1 MAAAAGAALGGLNPN
16 PKQKPKPNPSAN
28 AAGLRSPVALADIT
42 NTGRPNPPRSVS
54 VGDVLKENARLVQL
68 LAQKDQLLAQRNK
81 FIEMSSIE
89 MNKFRS
95 ALQASRQQ
103 NLNLARANSQITAE
117 LNQAKDRLKVLQH
130 ELACATIVRKLKGS
144 GLERKSSTA
153 NDQLQ
158 KQVTSQEV
166 NAAPFE
172 LAAVEAHQADSKA
185 TSADVHNSVETQ
197 TSIPCSTVLEE
208 ALPAKTNKRTS
219 VSRRTSKRKSESCE
233 GIKDTSKVQPSYKP
247 DMQPPESSQHE
258 DQRNTLRRRSSRLN
272 PGSYEMSEVS
282 CETLH
287 MDTDVPSSSS
297 FSVPE
302 LNNAN
307 DMQGAT
313 QGNTAGHKVKTPV
326 LNENQN
332 EMNKQ
337 PEQQVIVEEGTQEVD
352 SRVAAVGDLEAHQN
366 DDKAMDASPNNLP
379 ETQSS
384 PQYNIK
390 HPVPPQKRANQRVA
404 SKRKL
409 EPSEGQKDSNIEEGI
424 TAKLHSTSS
433 EPPHHEDMRKSKR
446 QKSSRSNPVSC
457 EVTEGTLETAQEDIV
472 APLPPS
478 SSKISTEQS
487 ETGKQNARR
496 PSTEPPEEQAAGRSS
511 VEVTGRR
518 SSMRGAAKAVSYKE
532 IPLNVKM
539 RRP

>member
-1 MAAAAGAALGGLNPN
+1 MAAAAGAAAALGGLNPK
-16 PKQKPKPNPSAN
+16 PKQKPNPSGST
-28 AAGLRSPVALADIT
+28 AGLRSPVALADIT

-68 LAQKDQLLAQRNK
+68 LAQKDQLLAQRTK
-81 FIEMSSIE
+81 IIEISSIE

-95 ALQASRQQ
+95 ALHASRQQ

-130 ELACATIVRKLKGS
+130 ELACATIVHKLKGS

-153 NDQLQ
+153 NNQLQ
-158 KQVTSQEV
+158 KEVTSQGV
-166 NAAPFE
+166 NATPLGLAPIE
-172 LAAVEAHQADSKA
+172 DHRADS
-185 TSADVHNSVETQ
+185 TSADVHHSVETQ
-197 TSIPCSTVLEE
+197 PSMPCNTVLEE

-219 VSRRTSKRKSESCE
+219 VSRHTTKRKSESCQAT
-233 GIKDTSKVQPSYKP
+233 KDTNIVQASYKP
-247 DMQPPESSQHE
+247 DMQPPESSHHE

-287 MDTDVPSSSS
+287 LDTAVPSSSS

-302 LNNAN
+302 LNNGN

-313 QGNTAGHKVKTPV
+313 QGKTAGHKVKTSV
-326 LNENQN
+326 LNEN

-337 PEQQVIVEEGTQEVD
+337 AEQEVNVEEGIQEVD
-352 SRVAAVGDLEAHQN
+352 SKVAAVGDLEAHQI
-366 DDKAMDASPNNLP
+366 DDKAIDASPNHLP

-384 PQYNIK
+384 PQYDIK
-390 HPVPPQKRANQRVA
+390 QPNPPQKRANRRVA

-409 EPSEGQKDSNIEEGI
+409 ESCEGQKDSNIEEDI

-433 EPPHHEDMRKSKR
+433 EPLHHEETRNSKR
-446 QKSSRSNPVSC
+446 RKSSRTDPVPL

-478 SSKISTEQS
+478 SSKLSIEQS
-487 ETGKQNARR
+487 ETEKQNSRR
-496 PSTEPPEEQAAGRSS
+496 SSTEPPEEQATGKSS